1 MNKTSPA
8 TQPSKAVAPTPQK
21 STTTLDQKHTDLAVV
36 GVITLPK
43 EDIEKLLRN
52 QVPQQSTTINIQINN
67 TIVNNYNGPPP
78 PEAQNLEHEGESRD
92 RPHKS
97 LPTTASAS
105 RAIEKKPH
113 GVGNVPS
120 ASNSTPKTQPRIQIG
135 SGVKVNSTPPAKA
148 HTPSTQ
154 DRPRVETTGVLHKR
168 SATDQV
174 SLGTTQNDSSK
185 PPSANVSAGQNSRQ
199 GRRDASHPKSSGIS
213 SRTTG
218 ILDKILHPN
227 TKKKASP
234 SAATSPARGS
244 KSGIREG
251 SAVKQLQKQAE
262 SHATRPHYQLPS
274 EARGGTAPEQPMA
287 RSQDRGNQPT
297 KRQEPTVASHGH
309 PAANRSEDHRMGALL
324 EVPKELKKEDIEK
337 REQMP

>member
-1 MNKTSPA
+1 MNKTSLA
-8 TQPSKAVAPTPQK
+8 TEPSKAVVPALQK

-52 QVPQQSTTINIQINN
+52 QVSKQSTTINIQINN

-78 PEAQNLEHEGESRD
+78 EAQNLGHEGESRD

-105 RAIEKKPH
+105 RAIEKNPH

-120 ASNSTPKTQPRIQIG
+120 APNSIPKTQPRIQNG
-135 SGVKVNSTPPAKA
+135 SGGRVNSTPPAKA
-148 HTPSTQ
+148 RTPSTQ

-168 SATDQV
+168 SATNQV
-174 SLGTTQNDSSK
+174 SFGTTQNDSSK
-185 PPSANVSAGQNSRQ
+185 PPSANVSAGQISGQ
-199 GRRDASHPKSSGIS
+199 HRREASHPKSNGIS
-213 SRTTG
+213 SGTTG
-218 ILDKILHPN
+218 LLDKILHPS
-227 TKKKASP
+227 TKKASP
-234 SAATSPARGS
+234 SATTSPARGS
-244 KSGIREG
+244 KSGIRES

-262 SHATRPHYQLPS
+262 SHAARPHYQLPS
-274 EARGGTAPEQPMA
+274 EARGPTALEQPMV

-297 KRQEPTVASHGH
+297 KLQGPVVASHGH
-309 PAANRSEDHRMGALL
+309 PAANKSEERRMEALP
-324 EVPKELKKEDIEK
+324 EVPKELKKEDIKK

>member
-78 PEAQNLEHEGESRD
+78 EAQNLEHEGESRD

-120 ASNSTPKTQPRIQIG
+120 ASNSTPKTQPRIQNG
-135 SGVKVNSTPPAKA
+135 SGGKVNSTPPAKA

-185 PPSANVSAGQNSRQ
+185 PPSANVSAGQISGQ
-199 GRRDASHPKSSGIS
+199 GRREASHPKSNGIS
-213 SRTTG
+213 SGTTG
-218 ILDKILHPN
+218 LLDKILHPN
-227 TKKKASP
+227 TNKKASP
-234 SAATSPARGS
+234 STTTSPARGS

-251 SAVKQLQKQAE
+251 SAVKQLQKQADP
-262 SHATRPHYQLPS
+262 HAARPHYQLPS
-274 EARGGTAPEQPMA
+274 EARGLTALEQPMVG
-287 RSQDRGNQPT
+287 SQDRGNQPA
-297 KRQEPTVASHGH
+297 KLQEPVVAPHGH
-309 PAANRSEDHRMGALL
+309 PASNKSEDRRMEALP
-324 EVPKELKKEDIEK
+324 EVPKELKKDDIEK
-337 REQMP
+337 REQIP